1 MARVIITKKLEE
13 EINKKFKK
21 ESIKILELMYSL
33 RENPKKGQVL
43 TQIGGILIK
52 ELRYKNFRFYF
63 ITDGLKIKLLQINEL
78 SDLLIKFIRMSD
90 KKDQQ
95 KTIEEIKEFLRN
107 FGWKA
112 FDQFK

>member
-1 MARVIITKKLEE
+1 MARVIITKELEE

-21 ESIKILELMYSL
+21 ESVKILELMYSL
-33 RENPKKGQVL
+33 RDNPLKGKPL

-52 ELRYKNFRFYF
+52 ELRYNNFRFYF
-63 ITDGLKIKLLQINEL
+63 ITDGYKIKLMHNNQI
-78 SDLLIKFIRMSD
+78 SDLLIKFLRMSD

-95 KTIEEIKEFLRN
+95 KTIKEIKEFLRN

-112 FDQFK
+112 LE